1 MAYIIGVDAGGTSTK
16 AIAYTTTGD
25 ELGRFKG
32 GSANPA
38 AAGLRQAALNLEHVI
53 EQCRKQCGNEIDYML
68 VGAAGVE
75 TGQLKPQLL
84 SLLRERHP
92 EVTIDLISDALLVL
106 EARLEDRDG
115 VALIAGTGSVAWG
128 KHGSRT
134 HRVGGWGHLIG
145 DLGSGYAIAMQAIR
159 EMAAC
164 IDSGQPL
171 IPLGEKILDHLQ
183 IQSWR
188 EMVDFVYQS
197 DKAGIASLLPMLEQA
212 AIEGDQTAVSLFNEA
227 VTHLCQ
233 MTCLCAN
240 VLEISGPHVAASGSV
255 LQRIPI
261 VQKTFSRQMERQLPG
276 SVVDYEQIEA
286 NRAVLYRYRKMK

>member
-1 MAYIIGVDAGGTSTK
+1 MAYIIGIDAGGTSTK
-16 AIAYTTTGD
+16 AVAYTTAGH
-25 ELGRFKG
+25 ELGRFKA

-38 AAGLRQAALNLEHVI
+38 AAGLQQAAHNLERVI
-53 EQCRKQCGNEIDYML
+53 ALCREQWGEEVDYIL
-68 VGAAGVE
+68 IGAAGVE

-84 SLLRERHP
+84 SMMRELNP
-92 EVTIDLISDALLVL
+92 KSIVDLISDALLVL

-115 VALIAGTGSVAWG
+115 IALIAGTGSVAWG
-128 KHGSRT
+128 KQGRRT

-164 IDSGQPL
+164 IDSGQPVN
-171 IPLGEKILDHLQ
+171 PLGEQIMKHLQ
-183 IQSWR
+183 INSWR
-188 EMVDFVYQS
+188 GIVDFVYQS

-212 AIEGDQTAVSLFNEA
+212 AVEQDQTAVALFNEA

-240 VLEISGPHVAASGSV
+240 VLQISRPHVAASGSV

-261 VQKTFSRQMERQLPG
+261 VQEQFSRQMEQQMPG
-276 SVVDYEQIEA
+276 SVIDYQPVDA
-286 NRAVLYRYRKMK
+286 NRAALYRYRKMQ